1 MTRRSRIG
9 RCECGDDLPG
19 HCPGPAACPY
29 ASHPDDD
36 ECLPLDDDL
45 DDDID
50 LPAIDFPDD
59 DDEALYR

>member
-1 MTRRSRIG
+1 MSRRQRIG

-29 ASHPDDD
+29 ASKPDDD
-36 ECLPLDDDL
+36 ELDDLRDL
-45 DDDID
+45 ADDVDLPDDD
-50 LPAIDFPDD
+50 FPD